1 VSDPDLLRPPPD
13 VSWRDRLASARE
25 HVTSASPWRL
35 VSGAVACAVV
45 AIGGVLLLRPPTA
58 APELQIPFA
67 EPTDASATSTSSAP
81 AELVVHVAGAVV
93 TPGVYTVPAG
103 ARVVDAVDAAGG
115 ARPEADLGRVN
126 LAAPLADGERIYVP
140 IAGEPPPAVSGAG
153 ASEGA
158 PSGPVDLNTAT
169 ADELAELPGIG
180 PATAAAIIEH
190 RERNGPFASVDEL
203 LDVRGIGPAKL
214 EGLRDLVTV

>member
-1 VSDPDLLRPPPD
+1 MSDSDLLRPPPD
-13 VSWRDRLASARE
+13 VGWRERLASARDLAAT
-25 HVTSASPWRL
+25 VSPWRL
-35 VSGAVACAVV
+35 IAGALACAVV
-45 AIGGVLLLRPPTA
+45 AVGALVLLRPPAA

-67 EPTDASATSTSSAP
+67 AP
-81 AELVVHVAGAVV
+81 ADGPAPSTTAAPIEVVVHVAGAVT
-93 TPGVYTVPAG
+93 TPGVYKLPTG
-103 ARVVDAVDAAGG
+103 ARVVDAIGAAGG

-126 LAAPLADGERIYVP
+126 LAAPLTDGERVYVP
-140 IAGEPPPAVSGAG
+140 RAGEAPPAVAGAG
-153 ASEGA
+153 TGDGA
-158 PSGPVDLNTAT
+158 PAGPVDLNTAT

-190 RERNGPFASVDEL
+190 RERNGPFSSVDEL